1 MSDIQQR
8 KCQIIEK
15 YSELYIKC
23 DKYML
28 NISELLKYIGKVVRT
43 KYEVLVECNEFC
55 KENPVRCWY
64 SLIGEAIGIL
74 FNFIQFLFM
83 AAESNLGEL
92 MRSSDDVRW
101 EVRTLVENS
110 YDLSSGLGDRIWA
123 LLKLFMGRKLNVL
136 DKTYVEEFV
145 EKDKSFK
152 KCNR

>member
-1 MSDIQQR
+1 MQQR
-8 KCQIIEK
+8 KCTIIEK
-15 YSELYIKC
+15 DNELYIKC
-23 DKYML
+23 DKYVL
-28 NISELLKYIGKVVRT
+28 DLGELLRYIGKVVRT
-43 KYEVLVECNEFC
+43 KYDLLVECNDFC
-55 KENPVRCWY
+55 REYPTRCWY
-64 SLIGEAIGIL
+64 SLLGEAIGIL

-145 EKDKSFK
+145 EKEKSFK
-152 KCNR
+152 NRSR